1 MLNLN
6 QPQGSVGTSPGLDGT
21 GLTNPDNWRSLL
33 GVTST
38 SDARRHSLIGGQPG
52 VTFDGQTSGTRIS
65 SALTGQAIAAGDFS
79 VWTRFRCPA
88 SIPASGNGS
97 LPGIWALTDTATATY
112 RPNAVLLYLDNANQL
127 RLFRYG
133 ANQATDNRIAT
144 ISSFVTT
151 YAGQVVDVVVTRTGN
166 TLKIY
171 VNGTDTA
178 FSEATAGTPPTW
190 GAAVADGFFNL
201 GMQSSS
207 NIFGDRIYRAVL
219 FNRALSQSDVNDLI
233 VNGVADADQWGTQTQ
248 VINASTLNG
257 GFETAGGGGADVF
270 ASVSEFT
277 SGTGALSRDTVTF
290 NSGAAS
296 CRIQPGASGSAAV
309 YWTAGTLPIG
319 KRFRLTFTAK
329 AASGTP
335 ALNVADVNSSVTFA
349 NQALTTSWA
358 PYSLEAVNTG
368 TGTSPKLTVS
378 AANADVNLDLV
389 VLERIGALVDLNLG
403 EGAGLCFTDRSSN
416 LLHGIGVGGVAH
428 VVPGREGCVRVR
440 TTAGGGIQLGGSVP
454 VIPLNARIRCITADA
469 VSGTP
474 TVTMGSGSGG
484 TQHVASVALAAGL
497 NDLTVVNRFNTTGN
511 LWVNVSVTATV
522 DWTVIYDLVD

>member
-1 MLNLN
+1 VWVRFRL
-6 QPQGSVGTSPGLDGT
+6 STTSGT
-21 GLTNPDNWRSLL
+21 GVFSITDSGNNWLGLVSAATFTFDKSIA
-33 GVTST
+33 GVTSNT
-38 SDARRHSLIGGQPG
+38 
-52 VTFDGQTSGTRIS
+52 V
-65 SALTGQAIAAGDFS
+65 LTGM
-79 VWTRFRCPA
+79 
-88 SIPASGNGS
+88 GS
-97 LPGIWALTDTATATY
+97 A
-112 RPNAVLLYLDNANQL
+112 Q
-127 RLFRYG
+127 
-133 ANQATDNRIAT
+133 
-144 ISSFVTT
+144 
-151 YAGQVVDVVVTRTGN
+151 AGQVVDFVVTRAAGVLTYYLNGLQLGN
-166 TLKIY
+166 T
-171 VNGTDTA
+171 D
-178 FSEATAGTPPTW
+178 ATAGWNWT
-190 GAAVADGFFNL
+190 
-201 GMQSSS
+201 SSA
-207 NIFGDRIYRAVL
+207 IFKVGGYFTAGQNYDDRIYRAVL
-219 FNRALSQSDVNDLI
+219 FNRALSAQDVADLV
-233 VNGVADADQWGTQTQ
+233 VNGVDEADQWGTQTQ

-257 GFETAGGGGADVF
+257 GFETAGAGGADVF
-270 ASVSEFT
+270 ASISEFT

-335 ALNVADVNSSVTFA
+335 AINVADVNSSVTFA

-368 TGTSPKLTVS
+368 IGTSPKLTVS

-389 VLERIGALVDLNLG
+389 VLERIGAMVDLNLG

-416 LLHGIGVGGVAH
+416 GLHSTVFGSGISH
-428 VVPGREGCVRVR
+428 VVAGRVGCVRVR
-440 TTAGGGIQLGGSVP
+440 TTAGGGIQLGGSNP
-454 VIPLNARIRCITADA
+454 VIPLNGRIRCITADA

-474 TVTMGSGSGG
+474 TVTMGNVAAG
-484 TQHVASVALAAGL
+484 TQHVASVALTAGL